1 MIPLPRANNI
11 SIMLTQ
17 FAEYRSGALE
27 VRHAV
32 LTGTRLGLE
41 RLSLLLQ
48 VSIVTSSSPYERG
61 GLLFIDN
68 RSPGKLLQRLTPA
81 TPLLCCLPP
90 SERSAPD
97 CPACPLC
104 RSRQQMTR
112 ADPWQGSWRSLATD
126 WETFPRQSST
136 CKCWGR

>member
-1 MIPLPRANNI
+1 MAEQVKVIPLPRANNI

-48 VSIVTSSSPYERG
+48 VSNRIRNNKM
-61 GLLFIDN
+61 FII
-68 RSPGKLLQRLTPA
+68 
-81 TPLLCCLPP
+81 
-90 SERSAPD
+90 
-97 CPACPLC
+97 
-104 RSRQQMTR
+104 
-112 ADPWQGSWRSLATD
+112 
-126 WETFPRQSST
+126 
-136 CKCWGR
+136 

>member
-1 MIPLPRANNI
+1 MQCLLPSSALCHSTAGRAGGPKHPAEQVKVIPLPRANNI

-48 VSIVTSSSPYERG
+48 VGNMI
-61 GLLFIDN
+61 
-68 RSPGKLLQRLTPA
+68 
-81 TPLLCCLPP
+81 
-90 SERSAPD
+90 
-97 CPACPLC
+97 
-104 RSRQQMTR
+104 
-112 ADPWQGSWRSLATD
+112 
-126 WETFPRQSST
+126 
-136 CKCWGR
+136 

>member
-48 VSIVTSSSPYERG
+48 VSNVTMIRSGPYKRG
-61 GLLFIDN
+61 GLLLIDG
-68 RSPGKLLQRLTPA
+68 RLPDKLLLCLTPGA
-81 TPLLCCLPP
+81 LPCC
-90 SERSAPD
+90 AV
-97 CPACPLC
+97 CYFHTAC
-104 RSRQQMTR
+104 
-112 ADPWQGSWRSLATD
+112 
-126 WETFPRQSST
+126 F
-136 CKCWGR
+136 